1 MAVDDARAYIA
12 TGSGLGVLDLTTGS
26 QTTYSLATD
35 DVAVSGN
42 LVYALDAVAP
52 GRPVGVLNRGGTI
65 QLHDLRCFAKAD
77 AWEALDDIGDHLR
90 RLFHARRLDLSVG
103 GCVSCLANGPVDI
116 DDGITTGVSG
126 SVVSLTVT
134 TRD

>member
-1 MAVDDARAYIA
+1 MGQVVPKDAPYPRIH
-12 TGSGLGVLDLTTGS
+12 V
-26 QTTYSLATD
+26 
-35 DVAVSGN
+35 
-42 LVYALDAVAP
+42 
-52 GRPVGVLNRGGTI
+52 GRPISDSEGVLNRGGTI